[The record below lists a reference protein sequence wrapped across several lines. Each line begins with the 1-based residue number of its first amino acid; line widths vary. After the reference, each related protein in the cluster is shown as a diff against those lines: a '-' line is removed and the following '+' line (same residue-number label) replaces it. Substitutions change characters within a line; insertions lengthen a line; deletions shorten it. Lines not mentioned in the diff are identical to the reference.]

1 MEKLELSE
9 KELKQKEKELEAV
22 YREYHIL
29 FALIDSAMTMVSEE
43 GRNGELL
50 GYALVEQEG
59 RFRETIKK
67 YNGIDLI

>member
-1 MEKLELSE
+1 MEKSELSE
-9 KELKQKEKELEAV
+9 KELKQEELETV
-22 YREYHIL
+22 SKEYHIL

-43 GRNGELL
+43 GRNGEIL

-67 YNGIDLI
+67 YNGIDLS